1 MIHPNRPSN
10 VYPVRKNHKLEL
22 SYFAR
27 TCLGIEVIIPSKN
40 CQKPSHIN
48 NTITGNFD
56 MWLNDY
62 LLDHDYTNGNCQLD
76 ILQKKELETKNKII
90 FEISQKLFSHLS
102 IEKLEL
108 ILKQSHL

>member
-40 CQKPSHIN
+40 CQIPSHIN
-48 NTITGNFD
+48 NIITGNFD
-56 MWLNDY
+56 MWLNDQAI
-62 LLDHDYTNGNCQLD
+62 HIDYFNGIGQLES
-76 ILQKKELETKNKII
+76 IKLHNLQLKNELIVKINEK
-90 FEISQKLFSHLS
+90 FLYNLS